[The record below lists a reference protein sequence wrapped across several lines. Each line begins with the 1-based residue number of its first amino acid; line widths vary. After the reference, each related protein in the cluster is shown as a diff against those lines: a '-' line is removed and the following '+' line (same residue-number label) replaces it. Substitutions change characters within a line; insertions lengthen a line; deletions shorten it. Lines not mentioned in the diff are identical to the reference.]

1 MSKYCKSMAM
11 DTPEVIII
19 VLFAFTAAVWLHS
32 WIRDGRNDGK
42 DQPRAR
48 TAPLY
53 HGEAMLGMEEL
64 AG

>member
-1 MSKYCKSMAM
+1 MAV
-11 DTPEVIII
+11 DTPEMIII
-19 VLFAFTAAVWLHS
+19 VLSAFTAAVWLHS
-32 WIRDGRNDGK
+32 WILDGRDDRAN
-42 DQPRAR
+42 QPEAR